1 MILPTKYLA
10 HDRALI
16 SVGGEVLKH
25 LEEPRTVSALWDC
38 LCEGQRY
45 KPVETLVSFDW
56 FVLALSL
63 LYSISA
69 IDFKDGLVSGG
80 QSR

>member
-16 SVGGEVLKH
+16 GVGGEILKH

-38 LCEGQRY
+38 VREAQSNKTADPLI
-45 KPVETLVSFDW
+45 SFDW
-56 FVLALSL
+56 FVLALNL
-63 LYSISA
+63 LYAISA
-69 IDFKDGLVSGG
+69 VGYRNGVIHRE
-80 QSR
+80 QAR